1 MTANRRISSQPGLA
15 QSLVGLAPELPQME
29 GKQEEIGDN
38 WEQLM
43 APGPALPTPP
53 PHSDWV
59 KAMREEFLWVRPSQ
73 KGEADHKR
81 PDSASRFLRVIIK
94 QENAFMA

>member
-43 APGPALPTPP
+43 AHT
-53 PHSDWV
+53 
-59 KAMREEFLWVRPSQ
+59 
-73 KGEADHKR
+73 
-81 PDSASRFLRVIIK
+81 
-94 QENAFMA
+94 